1 MCSSCSVEEETV
13 YRINASRFQ
22 SQSQIAIDS
31 TQIFRNS
38 RNNTLNVEVR
48 YQAKTYNAAYDSIKW
63 EFPGGTPNNVSD
75 VKETSVIY
83 NKYGTYNA
91 KMILLK
97 YDTLNYGNIR
107 LLVDTIPITENLDI
121 KYKNAGLSRQKIS
134 YINGI
139 IFNQD
144 LKKTTRRKL
153 KSLSS
158 EEYFNL
164 LISIKGIGPWS
175 IEMSRIFFIGDPDI
189 FSILDLGLKNAHLKL
204 FSLKNYNQDFY
215 YQFSPYRSY
224 MCLFLWRVLEDE
236 NVTI

>member
-1 MCSSCSVEEETV
+1 MEHIQAHKALYKKARELGYKSLASHIKKTGPLKITVSKMDFIPHLVKIIVGQQLSV
-13 YRINASRFQ
+13 Q
-22 SQSQIAIDS
+22 SAAAIWKR
-31 TQIFRNS
+31 TEIILKN
-38 RNNTLNVEVR
+38 
-48 YQAKTYNAAYDSIKW
+48 
-63 EFPGGTPNNVSD
+63 
-75 VKETSVIY
+75 
-83 NKYGTYNA
+83 NKYKKPNQ
-91 KMILLK
+91 
-97 YDTLNYGNIR
+97 
-107 LLVDTIPITENLDI
+107 NLDI
-121 KYKNAGLSRQKIS
+121 KFKNAGLSWQKIS

-158 EEYFNL
+158 EDYFNL
-164 LISIKGIGPWS
+164 LINIKGIGPWS

>member
-1 MCSSCSVEEETV
+1 MEHIQAHKALYKKARELGYKSLASHIKKTGPLKITVSKMDFIPHLVKIIVGQQLSV
-13 YRINASRFQ
+13 Q
-22 SQSQIAIDS
+22 SAAAIWKR
-31 TQIFRNS
+31 TEIILKN
-38 RNNTLNVEVR
+38 
-48 YQAKTYNAAYDSIKW
+48 
-63 EFPGGTPNNVSD
+63 
-75 VKETSVIY
+75 
-83 NKYGTYNA
+83 NKYKKPN
-91 KMILLK
+91 K
-97 YDTLNYGNIR
+97 
-107 LLVDTIPITENLDI
+107 NLDI
-121 KYKNAGLSRQKIS
+121 KFKNAGLSRQKIS

-164 LISIKGIGPWS
+164 LINIKGIGPWS

>member
-1 MCSSCSVEEETV
+1 MEHIQAHKALYKKARELGYKSLASHIKKTGPLKITVSKMDFIPHLVKIIVGQQLSV
-13 YRINASRFQ
+13 Q
-22 SQSQIAIDS
+22 SAAAIWKR
-31 TQIFRNS
+31 TEIILKN
-38 RNNTLNVEVR
+38 
-48 YQAKTYNAAYDSIKW
+48 
-63 EFPGGTPNNVSD
+63 
-75 VKETSVIY
+75 
-83 NKYGTYNA
+83 NKYKKPNH
-91 KMILLK
+91 
-97 YDTLNYGNIR
+97 
-107 LLVDTIPITENLDI
+107 NLDI
-121 KYKNAGLSRQKIS
+121 KFKNAGLSRQKIG

-158 EEYFNL
+158 EDYFNL
-164 LISIKGIGPWS
+164 LINIKGIGPWS

>member
-1 MCSSCSVEEETV
+1 MEHIQAHKALYKKAIELGYKSLASHIKKTGPLKITVSKMDFIPHLVKIIVGQQLSV
-13 YRINASRFQ
+13 Q
-22 SQSQIAIDS
+22 SAAAIWKR
-31 TQIFRNS
+31 TEIILKN
-38 RNNTLNVEVR
+38 
-48 YQAKTYNAAYDSIKW
+48 
-63 EFPGGTPNNVSD
+63 
-75 VKETSVIY
+75 
-83 NKYGTYNA
+83 NKYKKPNQ
-91 KMILLK
+91 
-97 YDTLNYGNIR
+97 
-107 LLVDTIPITENLDI
+107 NLDI
-121 KYKNAGLSRQKIS
+121 KFKNAGLSRQKIS

-158 EEYFNL
+158 EDYFNL
-164 LISIKGIGPWS
+164 LINIKGIGPWS